1 MGPLPEVEIH
11 PFQIQ
16 QVFTNLIGNSLK
28 FQKNGIPPIIE
39 MTSESSHCSN
49 ANPVCKLFV
58 KDNGVGFNQ
67 KYMEKAFKPLE
78 RLVGRS
84 EYDGTGMGLSIC
96 KRIIE
101 RHCVSITA
109 KSSLGEGFLPLL
121 LFYP

>member
-28 FQKNGIPPIIE
+28 FQKNGIPTIIE
-39 MTSESSHCSN
+39 ITSESSHCSN
-49 ANPVCKLFV
+49 GNPVCKIFV
-58 KDNGVGFNQ
+58 KDNGIGFNQ

-84 EYDGTGMGLSIC
+84 EYDGTGMGLSI
-96 KRIIE
+96 
-101 RHCVSITA
+101 
-109 KSSLGEGFLPLL
+109 
-121 LFYP
+121 